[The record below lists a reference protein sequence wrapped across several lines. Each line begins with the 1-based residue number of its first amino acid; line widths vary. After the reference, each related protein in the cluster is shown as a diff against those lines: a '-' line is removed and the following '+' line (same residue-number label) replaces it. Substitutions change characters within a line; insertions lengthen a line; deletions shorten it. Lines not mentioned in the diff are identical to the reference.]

1 MSESLVVLI
10 ESLPSELT
18 ISVVILL
25 VLCFCCC
32 IKDFLI
38 CCYRERRASAR
49 MRRLQRLKTEAEEI
63 EIIRSLESSISRERK
78 PPPRSKKSRESV
90 GALV

>member
-1 MSESLVVLI
+1 MSDDNTFFVFI

-18 ISVVILL
+18 ISVICLIL
-25 VLCFCCC
+25 LCFCCC

-38 CCYRERRASAR
+38 CCWRERRANQR
-49 MRRLQRLKTEAEEI
+49 MSNLQRLKKETAEI
-63 EIIRSLESSISRERK
+63 EIVKSIEENIK
-78 PPPRSKKSRESV
+78 TNSKYKTRDVV

>member
-1 MSESLVVLI
+1 MSEPLVVLI

-38 CCYRERRASAR
+38 CCYRERRVSNR
-49 MRRLQRLKTEAEEI
+49 MRRLQRLKSDAEEI
-63 EIIRSLESSISRERK
+63 DIIRSLESSISRDRR
-78 PPPRSKKSRESV
+78 PPPPPKKSRDKV